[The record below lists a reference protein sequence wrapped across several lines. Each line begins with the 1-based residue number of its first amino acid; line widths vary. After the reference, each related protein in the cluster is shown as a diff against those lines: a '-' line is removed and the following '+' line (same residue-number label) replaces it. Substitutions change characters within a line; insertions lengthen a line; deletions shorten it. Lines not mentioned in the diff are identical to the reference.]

1 MRNPYLRHF
10 AVTVLALSLL
20 GACTSS
26 TDPGAIGVNRRQ
38 LLLVSSQT
46 MENAASKN
54 FLEINQKARAVGALV
69 QGPQLDNLRRI
80 AARLIAQVGVF
91 RRDALNWN
99 WQVSLINSKTVNACC
114 MPGGKIVFFTGIIQK
129 LNLTNDE
136 IAAIMGHEIA
146 HALREHSREQASE
159 QMGLGVISG
168 VAGIGASIMGVPSI
182 GVDMGRSA
190 MTYLIT
196 LPHSRQQETEADRIG
211 LELMARAGYNPEA
224 AVNVWRKMQAAN
236 SGSTPQF
243 LSTHPSHG
251 SRIKDLQALVPVV
264 RPLYENALRN
274 SRRQSALPNRGLP
287 CQPVL
292 LDNRL
297 KETAFL
303 IQTVHGPQRT
313 NC

>member
-1 MRNPYLRHF
+1 MRNSHPRHL
-10 AVTVLALSLL
+10 AVTVLALLFL
-20 GACTSS
+20 GACSSS

-46 MENAASKN
+46 MENAASKS

-69 QGPQLDNLRRI
+69 QGPQLDNLQRI
-80 AARLIAQVGVF
+80 ASRLIAQTGVF
-91 RRDALNWN
+91 RKDALNWR
-99 WQVSLINSKTVNACC
+99 WQISLINSKTVNACC

-168 VAGIGASIMGVPSI
+168 VAGIGASIAGVPSI
-182 GVDMGRSA
+182 GVDLGRTA
-190 MTYLIT
+190 MNYLIT
-196 LPHSRQQETEADRIG
+196 LPHSRQHETEADRIG

-224 AVNVWRKMQAAN
+224 AVNVWRKMQTAN
-236 SGSTPQF
+236 SGSPPQF
-243 LSTHPSHG
+243 LSTHPSH
-251 SRIKDLQALVPVV
+251 STRIKDLQALVPVV

-274 SRRQSALPNRGLP
+274 SRRQSGLINQGFP
-287 CQPVL
+287 CQTVSLNNSSRKMASPV
-292 LDNRL
+292 
-297 KETAFL
+297 
-303 IQTVHGPQRT
+303 QTVYSPQRI